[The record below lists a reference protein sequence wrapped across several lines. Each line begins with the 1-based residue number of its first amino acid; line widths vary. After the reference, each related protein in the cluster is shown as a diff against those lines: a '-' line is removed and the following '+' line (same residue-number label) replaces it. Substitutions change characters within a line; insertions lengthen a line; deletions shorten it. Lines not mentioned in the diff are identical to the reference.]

1 MKHQYDVYVL
11 AKFIHKKNPEDDLST
26 NNGRMIYFSKTP
38 TQNTGEDLQNQQ
50 ESQIGRDGNKS
61 QKLTKNTAEQILIV
75 DSKDTRRDRVSTIDS
90 IIEEER
96 KELNNIQTLI
106 KKQSKS
112 LERAKKFLT
121 EKQMLLQRELDK
133 KAFKFSNNEKF
144 TIMGE
149 LSSRMAHDIRNPLN
163 VIKVQ
168 VDLLK
173 LRYSKQEDKIML
185 DSLGRMERA
194 VNGITDQLEDILN
207 FLKDS
212 PMQFEGSN
220 IMKILNDSL
229 LNIHKPDN
237 VLVEL
242 PNCDV
247 TVVCDSYKM
256 QRVLT
261 NMIQNSIHAM
271 EDGGTIIIQIFEQND
286 EVKIEIKDTGLG
298 IPDEVLPRIFEPL
311 FTTKR
316 TGTGLGLS
324 ICRKIVEDHN
334 GSISVKNNP
343 TTFTITIPKLQQD

>member
-1 MKHQYDVYVL
+1 V

-26 NNGRMIYFSKTP
+26 ENGRMIYFSKIP
-38 TQNTGEDLQNQQ
+38 IQNTD
-50 ESQIGRDGNKS
+50 ESYQDQVSQSEHGNKS
-61 QKLTKNTAEQILIV
+61 HKLTKNTGEQILIV
-75 DSKDTRRDRVSTIDS
+75 DSKDKKGDRVSTINS

-96 KELNNIQTLI
+96 KELSNIQTLI

-121 EKQMLLQRELDK
+121 EKQMLLQRELDR
-133 KAFKFSNNEKF
+133 KAFKYSNNEKF
-144 TIMGE
+144 VIMGE

-212 PMQFEGSN
+212 PMQFENNS
-220 IMKILNDSL
+220 IMKILNDSF
-229 LNIHKPDN
+229 LNIHKPEN
-237 VLVEL
+237 VVVEL
-242 PNCDV
+242 PDSDIM
-247 TVVCDSYKM
+247 VVCDSYKM

-261 NMIQNSIHAM
+261 NMIQNSIQAM
-271 EDGGTIIIQIFEQND
+271 EDGGTIIIQIFEQDYN
-286 EVKIEIKDTGLG
+286 VKIEIKDTGLG
-298 IPDEVLPRIFEPL
+298 ISDETLPRIFEPL

-316 TGTGLGLS
+316 AGTGLGLS
-324 ICRKIVEDHN
+324 ICKKIVEDHN

-343 TTFTITIPKLQQD
+343 TTFTITIPKTQQN

>member
-1 MKHQYDVYVL
+1 ML
-11 AKFIHKKNPEDDLST
+11 AKFIRKKNPEDDLSVD
-26 NNGRMIYFSKTP
+26 NGRMIYFSKTP
-38 TQNTGEDLQNQQ
+38 IQNTDESPQDQEHQN
-50 ESQIGRDGNKS
+50 ERDSKS
-61 QKLTKNTAEQILIV
+61 HKLTKSTGEQILIV
-75 DSKDTRRDRVSTIDS
+75 DSKDNKGDRVYTINS
-90 IIEEER
+90 IIEEEK
-96 KELNNIQTLI
+96 KELSNIQTLI

-121 EKQMLLQRELDK
+121 EKQMILQRELDR
-133 KAFKFSNNEKF
+133 KAFKYSNNEKF

-212 PMQFEGSN
+212 PMQFENVS

-229 LNIHKPDN
+229 LNIHKPEN

-242 PNCDV
+242 PDCDV

-261 NMIQNSIHAM
+261 NMIQNSIQAM
-271 EDGGTIIIQIFEQND
+271 EDGGTIIVQIFEQND
-286 EVKIEIKDTGLG
+286 DIKIEIKDTGLG
-298 IPDEVLPRIFEPL
+298 IPDDALPRIFEPL

-324 ICRKIVEDHN
+324 ICKKIIEDHN

-343 TTFTITIPKLQQD
+343 TTFIITIPKIQQD

>member
-1 MKHQYDVYVL
+1 ML

-26 NNGRMIYFSKTP
+26 DNGRMIYFSKTP
-38 TQNTGEDLQNQQ
+38 PQNTDEDLQNQQ
-50 ESQIGRDGNKS
+50 ESQIGYDGNKS
-61 QKLTKNTAEQILIV
+61 HKLTKNTAEQILIV
-75 DSKDTRRDRVSTIDS
+75 DSKDKRKDRVSTIDS
-90 IIEEER
+90 IIEEEK

-212 PMQFEGSN
+212 PMQFEGNN

-237 VLVEL
+237 VVVEL
-242 PNCDV
+242 PDCDV

-261 NMIQNSIHAM
+261 NMIQNSIQAM

-298 IPDEVLPRIFEPL
+298 ISDEALPRIFEPL

-324 ICRKIVEDHN
+324 ICRKIIEDHN

-343 TTFTITIPKLQQD
+343 TTFTITIPKIQQD